1 MMCGWWYLRKQRSRG
16 WGVFFFV
23 LNHLLSPPVASHR
36 HSYDRHTSGT
46 PLTCGPIFALYFPPF
61 KCLDHLKTPNRRTP
75 NRKSGICIDAG
86 CFAKDSCEGHGFFSP
101 NFPTQLSPL
110 QLAISNLFFLQ
121 LWNPNQTFSGETRGG
136 ISKITMNIW
145 NAIACHHGTNGQK
158 MKLPFFTGPLAGR
171 VTSDKTSNFT
181 QVILLRPW
189 SGSNNSCIF
198 QPILRL
204 WNTNVFIL
212 TNRLLLRIRVER
224 VCL

>member
-1 MMCGWWYLRKQRSRG
+1 ML
-16 WGVFFFV
+16 VA
-23 LNHLLSPPVASHR
+23 LLKIPVKAMGSFHPTSPPSSVPCNWQ
-36 HSYDRHTSGT
+36 Y
-46 PLTCGPIFALYFPPF
+46 PIF
-61 KCLDHLKTPNRRTP
+61 
-75 NRKSGICIDAG
+75 
-86 CFAKDSCEGHGFFSP
+86 
-101 NFPTQLSPL
+101 
-110 QLAISNLFFLQ
+110 FFLQ

-136 ISKITMNIW
+136 ISKTTMNIW